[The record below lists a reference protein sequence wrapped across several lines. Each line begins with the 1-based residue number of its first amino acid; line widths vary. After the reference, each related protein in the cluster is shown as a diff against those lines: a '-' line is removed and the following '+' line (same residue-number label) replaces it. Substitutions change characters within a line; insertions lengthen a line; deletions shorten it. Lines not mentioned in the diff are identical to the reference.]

1 MTEIA
6 IESMKPQ
13 RSALRFDSFQRA
25 VRQLQRAVDIVPVL
39 GDDSDLTLQE
49 EGMIQRFEYCFELGW
64 KLLKDL
70 ALETVE
76 GGEMPVKMGGPR
88 DAIRWGFGS
97 GWVGDGEVW
106 MDMLRSRNLTVHVYD
121 RQEVQPTLQRIRGSY
136 LQAFHELRI
145 AVENAQT
152 G

>member
-1 MTEIA
+1 
-6 IESMKPQ
+6 
-13 RSALRFDSFQRA
+13 
-25 VRQLQRAVDIVPVL
+25 
-39 GDDSDLTLQE
+39 
-49 EGMIQRFEYCFELGW
+49 
-64 KLLKDL
+64 
-70 ALETVE
+70 
-76 GGEMPVKMGGPR
+76 
-88 DAIRWGFGS
+88 
-97 GWVGDGEVW
+97 